1 MKRKINA
8 NILRWFAN
16 FNCDFPKIINYLSSK
31 IYHGNSGKFSWK
43 IVKVLRK
50 NLRLDWVL
58 FVTVAQADSR
68 QRLLWQKRLMH
79 LTGRKSTAAT
89 SHCLSLCL
97 SLSVSPSLHF
107 VIIQQDYAK
116 ISTPSAELQS
126 VVVALHEVGQM
137 QIVAKS
143 FTQRINAQ

>member
-16 FNCDFPKIINYLSSK
+16 FNCDFPKIINYLSSE
-31 IYHGNSGKFSWK
+31 IYHENSGKFSWK

-58 FVTVAQADSR
+58 CVTVAQADSR

-89 SHCLSLCL
+89 SHCLSL
-97 SLSVSPSLHF
+97 SVSPSLHF

-116 ISTPSAELQS
+116 ISTPPAKLQS